1 MITHS
6 EKETF
11 DIGKKIAL
19 NLQKGDIICLIG
31 NLGSGKTVLTK
42 GIASGLGVN
51 KDRVISPTFVL
62 IRQYQIKNKLRL
74 YHFDLYRLNSIND
87 ILELG
92 YEEYLYGDGVAVIEW
107 ADKLKCLM
115 PKQYL
120 KICLSVKGREK
131 RKIDW
136 TAVGSHYETLL
147 ERLNES
153 LVLTRHQ

>member
-19 NLQKGDIICLIG
+19 NLQKGDIVCLIG

-42 GIASGLGVN
+42 GIAAGLGIN

-62 IRQYQIKNKLRL
+62 IRQHRGKNKLGL
-74 YHFDLYRLNSIND
+74 YHLDLYRLNNIND

-92 YEEYLYGDGVAVIEW
+92 YEEYFYGDGIAVIEW

-115 PKQYL
+115 PKQCL
-120 KICLSVKGREK
+120 KIRLSVKGKEK
-131 RKIDW
+131 RIIDF
-136 TAVGSHYETLL
+136 TAMGSHYEKLL
-147 ERLNES
+147 ERLNEDI
-153 LVLTRHQ
+153 RH